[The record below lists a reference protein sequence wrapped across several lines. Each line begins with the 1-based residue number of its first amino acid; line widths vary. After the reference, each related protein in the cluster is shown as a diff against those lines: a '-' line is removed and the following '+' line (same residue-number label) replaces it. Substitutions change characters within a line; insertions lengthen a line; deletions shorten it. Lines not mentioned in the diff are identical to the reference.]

1 MALFPQHH
9 TVGLTCASNW
19 PCFKMSLYPLAC
31 WSILSLLSGPY
42 SLCLVFN
49 SSTIVPGPLVQLLMT
64 LFPGPCSFPGLL
76 VQLLMTLFPGPC
88 IPSCYSLKRIVSL
101 ASCSVTYY
109 SSIWIQ
115 NAQGLSDSQRW
126 ASAPF
131 SFLRRPFALRAIA
144 LFYEKIKRTLAI
156 VLFALSLASLPL
168 LKKG

>member
-49 SSTIVPGPLVQLLMT
+49 SSTIVPGP
-64 LFPGPCSFPGLL
+64 L

-168 LKKG
+168 LKKAE